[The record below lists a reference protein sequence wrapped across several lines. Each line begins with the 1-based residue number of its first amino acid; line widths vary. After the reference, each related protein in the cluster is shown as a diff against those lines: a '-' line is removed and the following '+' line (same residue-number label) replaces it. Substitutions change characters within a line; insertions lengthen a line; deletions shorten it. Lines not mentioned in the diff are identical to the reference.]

1 LPSICDT
8 WRGTRTA
15 GRFRHEKK
23 EKASADIAPVSCRG
37 GGTGVGVMRIHP
49 TGPSMEQS
57 CVHIALSFKRVMVI
71 GVTKQAGIR
80 RTFEDEFVAQLKAA
94 GVNAT
99 PSYLYIP
106 QDGPVGEAV
115 LKQALKEAGADAVM
129 ITRLVRVQKKTEI
142 APGYFPPDPAMAVHP
157 LYTTAWNDYYEPP
170 IVYQSEVYTAETS
183 LYDTVKNRV
192 VWSGTAQTTA
202 PGNISQEIKNYAEI
216 IISALKD
223 KKLI

>member
-1 LPSICDT
+1 MSLSN
-8 WRGTRTA
+8 RLFRTVA
-15 GRFRHEKK
+15 AATALTLAAC
-23 EKASADIAPVSCRG
+23 ASTELINQWSNPAYTSP
-37 GGTGVGVMRIHP
+37 
-49 TGPSMEQS
+49 
-57 CVHIALSFKRVMVI
+57 SFKKIMVI

-94 GVNAT
+94 GVSAI

-129 ITRLVRVQKKTEI
+129 ITRLVGVQKKTEI
-142 APGYFPPDPAMAVHP
+142 APGYYPPDPAMAVHP

-170 IVYQSEVYTAETS
+170 IVYQSEVYTSETS
-183 LYDTVKNRV
+183 LYDTFKNQV
-192 VWSGTAQTTA
+192 VWRGTAQTTA
-202 PGNISQEIKNYAEI
+202 PGNLSQEIKNYAGI
-216 IISALKD
+216 VISALKE

>member
-1 LPSICDT
+1 MSLSN
-8 WRGTRTA
+8 RLFRTVA
-15 GRFRHEKK
+15 AATALTLAAC
-23 EKASADIAPVSCRG
+23 ASTELVNQWSNPAYTSP
-37 GGTGVGVMRIHP
+37 
-49 TGPSMEQS
+49 
-57 CVHIALSFKRVMVI
+57 SFKKIMVI

-94 GVNAT
+94 GVSAI

-129 ITRLVRVQKKTEI
+129 ITRLVGVQKKTEI
-142 APGYFPPDPAMAVHP
+142 APGYYPPDPAMAVHP

-170 IVYQSEVYTAETS
+170 IVYRSEVYTSETS
-183 LYDTVKNRV
+183 LYDTFKNQV
-192 VWSGTAQTTA
+192 VWRGTAQTTA
-202 PGNISQEIKNYAEI
+202 PGNLSQEIKNYAGI
-216 IISALKD
+216 VISALKE

>member
-1 LPSICDT
+1 MVILRLCLVAAAAL
-8 WRGTRTA
+8 GL
-15 GRFRHEKK
+15 
-23 EKASADIAPVSCRG
+23 ASCASTQLVNQWSNPAYTSP
-37 GGTGVGVMRIHP
+37 
-49 TGPSMEQS
+49 
-57 CVHIALSFKRVMVI
+57 SFKKVMVI

-80 RTFEDEFVAQLKAA
+80 RTFEDEFVAQLNAA
-94 GVNAT
+94 GVNAI

-106 QDGPVGEAV
+106 QDGPVGESV

-142 APGYFPPDPAMAVHP
+142 APGYYPPDPAMAVHP

-170 IVYQSEVYTAETS
+170 IVYQSEVYTSETS

-202 PGNISQEIKNYAEI
+202 PGNLNQEIKNYAAI
-216 IISALKD
+216 VISALKERR
-223 KKLI
+223 LI

>member
-1 LPSICDT
+1 MNLSNPLF
-8 WRGTRTA
+8 RTVA
-15 GRFRHEKK
+15 AATALTLAAC
-23 EKASADIAPVSCRG
+23 ASTELVNQWSNPAYTSP
-37 GGTGVGVMRIHP
+37 
-49 TGPSMEQS
+49 
-57 CVHIALSFKRVMVI
+57 SFKKIMVI

-94 GVNAT
+94 GVSAI

-129 ITRLVRVQKKTEI
+129 ITRLVGVQKKTEI
-142 APGYFPPDPAMAVHP
+142 APGYYPPDPAMAVHP

-170 IVYQSEVYTAETS
+170 IVYQSEVYTSETS
-183 LYDTVKNRV
+183 LYDTFKNQV
-192 VWSGTAQTTA
+192 VWRGTAQTTA
-202 PGNISQEIKNYAEI
+202 PGNLSQEIKNYAGI
-216 IISALKD
+216 VISALKD

>member
-1 LPSICDT
+1 M
-8 WRGTRTA
+8 
-15 GRFRHEKK
+15 KK
-23 EKASADIAPVSCRG
+23 RRKQALILRLCLVAAAALGLASCAS
-37 GGTGVGVMRIHP
+37 T
-49 TGPSMEQS
+49 QL
-57 CVHIALSFKRVMVI
+57 VHQWSNPAYTSLSFKRVMVI

-142 APGYFPPDPAMAVHP
+142 APGYYPPDPAMAVHP
-157 LYTTAWNDYYEPP
+157 LYTTAWNDYYEPRSFISRRSIP
-170 IVYQSEVYTAETS
+170 PRPAYTIRSRTGSFGAAQRRRQPRVTS
-183 LYDTVKNRV
+183 ARK
-192 VWSGTAQTTA
+192 SKTT
-202 PGNISQEIKNYAEI
+202 PRS
-216 IISALKD
+216 
-223 KKLI
+223 

>member
-1 LPSICDT
+1 MIMKLSN
-8 WRGTRTA
+8 RL
-15 GRFRHEKK
+15 FRILAPATVLTLAAC
-23 EKASADIAPVSCRG
+23 ASTELVNQWSNPAYSSP
-37 GGTGVGVMRIHP
+37 
-49 TGPSMEQS
+49 
-57 CVHIALSFKRVMVI
+57 SFKKVMVI

-80 RTFEDEFVAQLKAA
+80 RTFEDELVAQLKAA

-115 LKQALKEAGADAVM
+115 LKQALKETGADAIM

-142 APGYFPPDPAMAVHP
+142 APGYYPPDPAMAVHP

-170 IVYQSEVYTAETS
+170 IVYQSEVYTSETS

-192 VWSGTAQTTA
+192 VWSGKAQTTA
-202 PGNISQEIKNYAEI
+202 PGNINQEIKNYAGI
-216 IISALKD
+216 VISALKERR
-223 KKLI
+223 LI

>member
-1 LPSICDT
+1 MIMKLSN
-8 WRGTRTA
+8 RL
-15 GRFRHEKK
+15 FRILAPATVLTLAAC
-23 EKASADIAPVSCRG
+23 ASTELVNQWSNPAYTSP
-37 GGTGVGVMRIHP
+37 
-49 TGPSMEQS
+49 
-57 CVHIALSFKRVMVI
+57 SFKKVMVI

-115 LKQALKEAGADAVM
+115 LKQALKEAAADAM
-129 ITRLVRVQKKTEI
+129 IITRLVRVQQKTEI
-142 APGYFPPDPAMAVHP
+142 APGYYPPDPAMAVHP

-170 IVYQSEVYTAETS
+170 IVYRSEIYTCETS
-183 LYDTVKNRV
+183 LYDTLKNRV
-192 VWSGTAQTTA
+192 VWSGTAQTTT
-202 PGNISQEIKNYAEI
+202 PGNLNQEIKDYAGVM
-216 IISALKD
+216 ISALKD

>member
-1 LPSICDT
+1 MLTLAAC
-8 WRGTRTA
+8 
-15 GRFRHEKK
+15 
-23 EKASADIAPVSCRG
+23 ASTELVNQWSNPAYTSP
-37 GGTGVGVMRIHP
+37 
-49 TGPSMEQS
+49 
-57 CVHIALSFKRVMVI
+57 SFKKVMVI

-106 QDGPVGEAV
+106 QDGPVGETV
-115 LKQALKEAGADAVM
+115 LKQALRETGADAIM

-142 APGYFPPDPAMAVHP
+142 APGYYPPDPAMAVHP

-170 IVYQSEVYTAETS
+170 IVYQSEVYTSETS

-202 PGNISQEIKNYAEI
+202 PGNINQEIKNYAEI
-216 IISALKD
+216 VISALKN

>member
-1 LPSICDT
+1 MIMKLSN
-8 WRGTRTA
+8 RL
-15 GRFRHEKK
+15 FRILAPATVLTLAAC
-23 EKASADIAPVSCRG
+23 ASTELVNQWSNPAYTSP
-37 GGTGVGVMRIHP
+37 
-49 TGPSMEQS
+49 
-57 CVHIALSFKRVMVI
+57 SFKKVMVI

-80 RTFEDEFVAQLKAA
+80 RTFEDEFTAQLKAA

-106 QDGPVGEAV
+106 QDGPIGEAV
-115 LKQALKEAGADAVM
+115 LKQALKEAAADAM
-129 ITRLVRVQKKTEI
+129 IITRLVRVQQKTEI
-142 APGYFPPDPAMAVHP
+142 APGYYPPDPAMAVHP

-170 IVYQSEVYTAETS
+170 IVYQSEVYTSETS

-202 PGNISQEIKNYAEI
+202 PSNLNQEIKNYAGI
-216 IISALKD
+216 VISVLKD